1 MSQKRE
7 GPGSGA
13 HRKLPAVGSPKSLG
27 AVLIEV
33 VVFVPWPLFSSPHQ
47 LCPTPLPL
55 LPNPPQCIV
64 FFFLKGLTPFW
75 QGTMASLTPQLWVMW
90 VSDHCSL
97 PDFFVWKKILIFF
110 LTHFSPQ
117 LLPDPPICPTRVL
130 ALTNKEQSKKNKKCT
145 KIETK
150 IYQQKTNKMSKAK
163 AKSNLRFKKDCK
175 NTIEFVLCWPSTEH
189 GPYSCG
195 HVWLIYPESPLGKTD
210 FSFAMA
216 IHWKLLLGY
225 GWELVSTSPLSA
237 VALSALNL
245 CRPWVCWAS
254 FCDFICYAYL
264 LGVGNSDLNLELN
277 RYSLKYLKCIVHEVE
292 YIKKH
297 FQRS

>member
-64 FFFLKGLTPFW
+64 FFFPKGADSLLTRDNGQPDTSTVSYVSARSLFFAWFFRLKKNTN
-75 QGTMASLTPQLWVMW
+75 
-90 VSDHCSL
+90 
-97 PDFFVWKKILIFF
+97 FF